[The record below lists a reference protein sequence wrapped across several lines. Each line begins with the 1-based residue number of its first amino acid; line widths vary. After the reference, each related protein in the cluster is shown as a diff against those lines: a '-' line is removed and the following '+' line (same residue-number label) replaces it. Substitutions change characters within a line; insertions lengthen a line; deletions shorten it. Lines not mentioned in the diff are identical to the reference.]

1 MSLGRLLNKYLLTTL
16 GLQLVRRAEW
26 ADLKQAASQ
35 KKAVAKRLSR
45 LEESFSQ
52 LQRSFTNLRRSVRV
66 RIHRVGCG
74 QESFLQLARLLSP
87 HATVGHSKMRFG
99 AEHDGG
105 YVMLDDLEG
114 IEAAFSFG
122 VGPDCSWDL
131 ELAERGIRTY
141 QFDHTVDRAPVIH
154 PNLSFFKRKIV
165 SAPDEDGETIGGLL
179 DRYGSNADANLLLK
193 MDIEGDEWQVLEHAE
208 RRHLRKFAQ
217 IVCEF
222 HGFDQAI
229 REEWRDQSKRV
240 LQKLAADFEVVH
252 VHGNNAAPF
261 VSIGNVPFPRILEVT
276 FANRQRYQFVGCEEL
291 FPTSLDRSN
300 ICDRADLF
308 LGRFKF

>member
-1 MSLGRLLNKYLLTTL
+1 MNLGRLLNKYLLTTL

-52 LQRSFTNLRRSVRV
+52 LQRSFTKFRRGVRV
-66 RIHRVGCG
+66 RIHTVDCG

-99 AEHDGG
+99 GEHDGG
-105 YVMLDDLEG
+105 YVLLDDFEG

-141 QFDHTVDRAPVIH
+141 QFDHTVDRAPVVH
-154 PNLSFFKRKIV
+154 PNLSFLSGRL
-165 SAPDEDGETIGGLL
+165 SA
-179 DRYGSNADANLLLK
+179 
-193 MDIEGDEWQVLEHAE
+193 
-208 RRHLRKFAQ
+208 
-217 IVCEF
+217 
-222 HGFDQAI
+222 
-229 REEWRDQSKRV
+229 
-240 LQKLAADFEVVH
+240 LAMKT
-252 VHGNNAAPF
+252 GKP
-261 VSIGNVPFPRILEVT
+261 
-276 FANRQRYQFVGCEEL
+276 
-291 FPTSLDRSN
+291 
-300 ICDRADLF
+300 
-308 LGRFKF
+308 